1 MWLEMKPQCFCDSWR
16 MSHILPRSWTIDFVN
31 DDEKDKHRMQKEFDD
46 LVKFV
51 AHGYQQTNILGYLK
65 S

>member
-1 MWLEMKPQCFCDSWR
+1 
-16 MSHILPRSWTIDFVN
+16 MSHILPRGWIVDFVN

-46 LVKFV
+46 LIKFV
-51 AHGYQQTNILGYLK
+51 VHGYQPTNIFGYLK